1 LEIYI
6 YIYWRWQQ
14 ACHSHKKEAEL
25 SVMGCWV
32 LGALPMRRF
41 GPCPERPTSQR
52 VWKNKTQIKM
62 CLFTVI
68 HRGEEK
74 RFPEE

>member
-1 LEIYI
+1 
-6 YIYWRWQQ
+6 
-14 ACHSHKKEAEL
+14 
-25 SVMGCWV
+25 MGCWV